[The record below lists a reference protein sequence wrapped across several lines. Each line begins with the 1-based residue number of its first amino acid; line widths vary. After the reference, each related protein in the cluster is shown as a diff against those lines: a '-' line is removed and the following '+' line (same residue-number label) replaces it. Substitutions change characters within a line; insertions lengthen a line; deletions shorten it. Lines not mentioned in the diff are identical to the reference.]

1 MLHNFLEHYPN
12 DFLPG
17 FNLPILGAIFFA
29 VLIFILVIYILIY
42 QRLIRDTEAKYKR
55 WDIIADN
62 IIRDAIFFDSVSAED
77 MNSDH
82 ISFQESIRL
91 NISDRLIRILKNK
104 KFRIRLM
111 KKILYAR
118 HDVSGDAAENLT
130 NLFRLLELD
139 RDIDRMLQSKS
150 WYLNAM
156 AIQTVGVVNLKEFRD
171 HVYRFTDNKRG
182 LIRVES
188 QNAMVRFDGFEGLR
202 FLDTA
207 TYPIT
212 EWQQIKLFDQLS
224 NLSHEH
230 FTGIEIWLK
239 SENDTV
245 VIFSLKLVRTYHRF
259 ELYDQVLECL
269 KHKNEEVRKEAI
281 LVLKVLPNPKTAPIL
296 TALYSKETEKNQIL
310 ILDVMSCVSSE
321 EDMPF
326 LMNLLSDENNDVKM
340 NAAKAIASLGSRGMD
355 LLESHPNNEIEPLC
369 QIIAQIKEESV

>member
-29 VLIFILVIYILIY
+29 VLIFILAIYILIY

-118 HDVSGDAAENLT
+118 YDVSGDAAENLT

-156 AIQTVGVVNLKEFRD
+156 AIQTVGVVNLK
-171 HVYRFTDNKRG
+171 
-182 LIRVES
+182 
-188 QNAMVRFDGFEGLR
+188 
-202 FLDTA
+202 
-207 TYPIT
+207 
-212 EWQQIKLFDQLS
+212 
-224 NLSHEH
+224 
-230 FTGIEIWLK
+230 
-239 SENDTV
+239 
-245 VIFSLKLVRTYHRF
+245 
-259 ELYDQVLECL
+259 
-269 KHKNEEVRKEAI
+269 
-281 LVLKVLPNPKTAPIL
+281 
-296 TALYSKETEKNQIL
+296 
-310 ILDVMSCVSSE
+310 
-321 EDMPF
+321 
-326 LMNLLSDENNDVKM
+326 
-340 NAAKAIASLGSRGMD
+340 
-355 LLESHPNNEIEPLC
+355 
-369 QIIAQIKEESV
+369 